1 MKRDGF
7 ESIFFTAERRRIFLL
22 YFLLLAGGLWHV
34 LGWFQDLMR
43 LLAGPMLMALALVTL
58 MAMTGPGSSLV
69 WRRRAWI
76 YSLAVVATS
85 HCIEWY
91 GVRSG
96 LIFGSYHYGQ
106 ILQPQ
111 VAGVPLAIGFAWL
124 VMIWSSAAVAQ
135 RLLPQKLRRH
145 ALAFIMATA
154 VLMVAFD
161 AVMEPAAMKLG
172 YWTWRGGEIPAQN
185 YLAWFALSMAYAALG
200 WRLRLFAEKLPALA
214 GHVYAAQLCYFILV
228 WISR

>member
-1 MKRDGF
+1 MKRDEWGF
-7 ESIFFTAERRRIFLL
+7 GFFITERGRIFLL

-58 MAMTGPGSSLV
+58 ATMTATGTSNA
-69 WRRRAWI
+69 WKRRSWL
-76 YSLAVVATS
+76 YSLAVVVTS
-85 HCIEWY
+85 HYIEWY

-96 LIFGSYHYGQ
+96 LIFGSYNYGR

-185 YLAWFALSMAYAALG
+185 YLAWFALSLAYAASG
-200 WRLRLFAEKLPALA
+200 WGLRLFAEKLPALA
-214 GHVYAAQLCYFILV
+214 GHVYTAQLCYFILV
-228 WISR
+228 WIS